1 MTTWLDSWD
10 CFIKVVESGSMAGAA
25 RRLACSRAQVSRQI
39 GQLEAALG
47 ARLFERST
55 RRLRP
60 TPAGEAFYPHALAA
74 VEAVDSARRALSHLG
89 SAPRGLLR
97 VSATMTFGREYI
109 APLLPVL
116 AERHPELECELIL
129 TDQMVDLVDDRIDLA
144 LRLTQT
150 PPADAVAKP
159 LAQMVRVICGAPD
172 YLARHGQPGHPL
184 HLAQHLCFSY
194 LLTDGRHWRLRD
206 GRGEEWDIPVRGRVQ
221 YNNID
226 CLYQATL
233 AGQGL
238 SILPTY
244 LCAQALA
251 DGRLRQV
258 LPDCQPQ
265 VRFGHHLYACYTPSR
280 VQLPKV
286 QVFLAA
292 LEALLQPEPPWQR
305 VWPGK
310 SGSSGAGSMLPGR

>member
-1 MTTWLDSWD
+1 MSAWLDSWD
-10 CFIKVVESGSMAGAA
+10 SFIKVVESGSMAGAA
-25 RRLACSRAQVSRQI
+25 RRLGCSRAQVSRQI

-74 VEAVDSARRALSHLG
+74 VAAVDCAQRALSHLG

-97 VSATMTFGREYI
+97 ISATMTFGREYI
-109 APLLPVL
+109 APLLPTL
-116 AERHPELECELIL
+116 TERHPELECELIL

-144 LRLTQT
+144 LRQTQT

-159 LAQMVRVICGAPD
+159 LLQMERVICAAPE
-172 YLARHGQPGHPL
+172 YLARHGTPEHPL
-184 HLAQHLCFSY
+184 QLAQHQCFSY
-194 LLTDGRHWRLRD
+194 LLTDDGHWRLRD
-206 GRGEEWDIPVRGRVQ
+206 ARGEEWSAPVRGRVQ

-238 SILPTY
+238 SILPVY
-244 LCAQALA
+244 LCAPALA

-265 VRFGHHLYACYTPSR
+265 VRFGQHLYACYTPSR

-292 LEALLQPEPPWQR
+292 LEDLLQPEPPWRQI
-305 VWPGK
+305 WPG
-310 SGSSGAGSMLPGR
+310 PG